1 MGDEMGGFL
10 HIGIK
15 EGVIREFRS
24 QYFLFGIDGFQHD
37 EKDTTDKQPLGYTE
51 TDAKQSVEKVGN
63 HQLDDFVHQHADE
76 VKVVFRPAQG
86 EADALLRETQ
96 VERWALIPAENH
108 SLQPCADPAT
118 GESNIAETVAYI
130 LAHPH
135 WRLSL
140 QTHKL
145 LNIR

>member
-76 VKVVFRPAQG
+76 VNPDEDGKKSDDKSEVMGGEHPVQFFFHKKGKLVGDEDAQN
-86 EADALLRETQ
+86 ECKQ
-96 VERWALIPAENH
+96 
-108 SLQPCADPAT
+108 
-118 GESNIAETVAYI
+118 
-130 LAHPH
+130 
-135 WRLSL
+135 
-140 QTHKL
+140 
-145 LNIR
+145 